1 MVKRPRGSAVLVS
14 PCWRPGIWP
23 LFEDQSCNFLCLPL
37 FSVASERLGQMN
49 KTKAI
54 FKMILLYAHPFMPY
68 FFLSSNEHMSSF
80 PRSIPPALSVILLYS
95 FRVSL
100 RSFPSF
106 LPFLTSLLLLPTAFP
121 HSLCLTLICVNAFF
135 LPTAHPLP
143 HKWEQGEQRGEHD
156 AGPKEQGLMKP
167 A

>member
-37 FSVASERLGQMN
+37 FSAASERLGQMN

-68 FFLSSNEHMSSF
+68 FFYHQMS
-80 PRSIPPALSVILLYS
+80 
-95 FRVSL
+95 
-100 RSFPSF
+100 
-106 LPFLTSLLLLPTAFP
+106 TCP
-121 HSLCLTLICVNAFF
+121 HSLDPCHQRFLLYCSILSVCSCAPSLLSFLSSLPFF
-135 LPTAHPLP
+135 YSPQHSPIPSALHSFVWTPSSYPQHILC
-143 HKWEQGEQRGEHD
+143 HINESRESKGESMMQGPRSRV
-156 AGPKEQGLMKP
+156 
-167 A
+167 

>member
-54 FKMILLYAHPFMPY
+54 FKMILLYAHPFMSY

-80 PRSIPPALSVILLYS
+80 PRSIPPALCYIALFFPCVAALLP
-95 FRVSL
+95 F
-100 RSFPSF
+100 FPSF
-106 LPFLTSLLLLPTAFP
+106 PHFPSFTPHSVPPFPLPYTHLCERLLLT
-121 HSLCLTLICVNAFF
+121 HSTSSA
-135 LPTAHPLP
+135 T
-143 HKWEQGEQRGEHD
+143 
-156 AGPKEQGLMKP
+156 
-167 A
+167 